1 MGDDGLFFDAALC
14 AGGALLLLVP
24 PVLKY
29 GTAACQKTPRA
40 YTGKAK
46 AKADLGASERA
57 EVDAA
62 FRLAKAR
69 LLEASKACVQ
79 YLLMRLYQR
88 DERVQARLDELSK
101 DTRDDVEAFLDDPA
115 LKGHSPKD
123 LRAALFPG
131 KGMLSDTSG
140 LQEYDAPC
148 SKIVAR
154 NWNKGKGVLHKAG
167 YEVCLQSKVAHE
179 LNEVEMVVAVL
190 LHEVA
195 HTIHREHVGTK
206 AHGPEFN
213 RVNNFLVSFA
223 RCELQ
228 RASLTEKRRWRA
240 PDNTDSRWMQIT
252 NPADSVN
259 NMLRTRSPGLRDFDV
274 SKFSNACD
282 QGGSE
287 NPKDWPRFCGIK
299 APIGACDRGCKA

>member
-1 MGDDGLFFDAALC
+1 MDGDGLLFDAALC

-24 PVLKY
+24 PLLKY
-29 GTAACQKTPRA
+29 GTACQKTPRA

-46 AKADLGASERA
+46 EKADLGAPQKA

-62 FRLAKAR
+62 FKLAKAR
-69 LLEASKACVQ
+69 LMKASKACVQ
-79 YLLMRLYQR
+79 YLLLRLYQR
-88 DERVQARLDELSK
+88 DERVQARLDELPR
-101 DTRDDVEAFLDDPA
+101 DTRADVEAFLNDPA
-115 LKGHSPKD
+115 LKGYSPND
-123 LRAALFPG
+123 PSLRSALFPG
-131 KGMLSDTSG
+131 KGMLSNTSG
-140 LQEYDAPC
+140 LQEYDDPC

-167 YEVCLQSKVAHE
+167 YEVCLQSKRAHE

-195 HTIHREHVGTK
+195 HTIHREHVGTR

-213 RVNNFLVSFA
+213 RVNNFLVGFA

-228 RASLTEKRRWRA
+228 RPSSLAEKQKWRA

-252 NPADSVN
+252 NAADS
-259 NMLRTRSPGLRDFDV
+259 SGPGLRDFDV
-274 SKFSNACD
+274 SKFSKACD
-282 QGGSE
+282 QGGSD
-287 NPKDWPRFCGIK
+287 NPKDWPRFCGIN
-299 APIGACDRGCKA
+299 APIGACDRCKSSS